1 MTSGRLAAVTLGQE
15 LPLGCYY
22 LAYMTSR
29 QITFLGLLAFM
40 GSVLVVGPTVVSSG
54 TFIVVFVI
62 ASAIVWPFA
71 EYVTPKNPSPP
82 SPLQIL
88 EQSKLWRGV
97 AIAYTLVLVVVVIW
111 HLFVGQLAFFDD
123 PPFAL
128 VLVLLFG
135 PAVGP
140 MVTNIVITYKM
151 LGEDS

>member
-1 MTSGRLAAVTLGQE
+1 MRSKGQDSPLA
-15 LPLGCYY
+15 CYY
-22 LAYMTSR
+22 LDYMTSR
-29 QITFLGLLAFM
+29 QITFVGILAFM
-40 GSVLVVGPTVVSSG
+40 GFVLVVGPTVVSSG

-62 ASAIVWPFA
+62 ASAVVWPFA
-71 EYVTPKNPSPP
+71 AYVTPKNPSPP

-88 EQSKLWRGV
+88 KRSKMWRGV
-97 AIAYTLVLVVVVIW
+97 AIAYTFVLVVVVAW
-111 HLFVGQLAFFDD
+111 HLFVGRLAFFDD

-135 PAVGP
+135 PTVGP